1 MQQQGEYTPK
11 KQDFDSF
18 KYNLFIN
25 VDCVL
30 VLRISTVKGQS
41 SED

>member
-1 MQQQGEYTPK
+1 MQQGEYTAK

-25 VDCVL
+25 AHCSSCL
-30 VLRISTVKGQS
+30 SSTN
-41 SED
+41 